1 MLGRLYTEFSSK
13 VRPQPVSVQAQP
25 VRYPSQPGR
34 NPLGSKCHAQGHK
47 RNYQQDITLALNT
60 TQGYKRS
67 YQQAITLALNTTQG
81 YKRSYQQAI
90 LYIPPVNLAI
100 MCRGNLVWP
109 TRKYLFESIVKVG

>member
-1 MLGRLYTEFSSK
+1 MHTAQGHKRIAIK
-13 VRPQPVSVQAQP
+13 QANTQAL
-25 VRYPSQPGR
+25 
-34 NPLGSKCHAQGHK
+34 NDTQGHK
-47 RNYQQDITLALNT
+47 RNYQQDDTLALNT

-100 MCRGNLVWP
+100 MCRGNLMWP